1 MPEFNNSFI
10 MLVISFEVLRV
21 MSFIAIIVAM
31 LLSLPFIMFPIV
43 LNIMSFAEITSLL
56 FVMFF
61 AFMVM
66 LPFDENIV
74 PVIM

>member
-1 MPEFNNSFI
+1 MPEFNNSLI

-21 MSFIAIIVAM
+21 MSFIAIIVAR
-31 LLSLPFIMFPIV
+31 LLSLPFIMFPIA

>member
-21 MSFIAIIVAM
+21 MLFIAIIVAR
-31 LLSLPFIMFPIV
+31 LLSLPLIMFPIA
-43 LNIMSFAEITSLL
+43 LNIISFAEITSLL

-61 AFMVM
+61 G
-66 LPFDENIV
+66 P
-74 PVIM
+74 IMRKKHKNF